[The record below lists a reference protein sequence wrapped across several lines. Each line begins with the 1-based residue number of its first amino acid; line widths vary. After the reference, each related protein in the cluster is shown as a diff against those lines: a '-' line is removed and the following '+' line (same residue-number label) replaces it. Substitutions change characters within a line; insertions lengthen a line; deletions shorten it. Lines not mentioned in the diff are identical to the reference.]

1 MQCVVNL
8 CKVVYSKVVMEISE
22 FLFIFVVF
30 CPHVFKKE
38 AFKNIHHSYANKF
51 TGILEPSWNNAIV
64 A

>member
-1 MQCVVNL
+1 
-8 CKVVYSKVVMEISE
+8 MEISE